1 MAEGAR
7 GKGRPKRT
15 ETEEIDRAIREAALQ
30 VLLAHGEGAT
40 MHAVAQ
46 AAGIS
51 RKSLYARHP
60 NKDALFF
67 DAIRSLLISAEAL
80 RYDDAG
86 TAEARLRNYVE
97 AALAAIARP
106 ESQALQRLMR
116 RDHGYL
122 ALKTEMMGASRKI
135 FFNPLIALLGEAKA
149 SGELAVE
156 DIELT
161 ARATLHLIFAES
173 LRLDRG
179 EPEALTPQRAVVSL
193 GVHGFRALRCAK
205 RRKDGAIPST
215 IRSRLFDSCRRLAT
229 FLQSITSP
237 IGRSRR
243 APARGRLREGAM
255 KTMKGPGLFL
265 AQFASDEAPFNS
277 LDAIGRWAASLG
289 YKGVQI
295 PSWDARLFDLARA
308 AESDTYCDEVK
319 GTLARHGL
327 TLAAGH
333 LLVANQ
339 HSGTFAA
346 LRIQDDGTL
355 TQPHP
360 PLPAPSVVCALA
372 L

>member
-179 EPEALTPQRAVVSL
+179 EPEALTPQLQA
-193 GVHGFRALRCAK
+193 HHAGFLIRLLMQGLR
-205 RRKDGAIPST
+205 P
-215 IRSRLFDSCRRLAT
+215 RS
-229 FLQSITSP
+229 
-237 IGRSRR
+237 G
-243 APARGRLREGAM
+243 
-255 KTMKGPGLFL
+255 
-265 AQFASDEAPFNS
+265 
-277 LDAIGRWAASLG
+277 
-289 YKGVQI
+289 
-295 PSWDARLFDLARA
+295 
-308 AESDTYCDEVK
+308 
-319 GTLARHGL
+319 
-327 TLAAGH
+327 
-333 LLVANQ
+333 
-339 HSGTFAA
+339 
-346 LRIQDDGTL
+346 
-355 TQPHP
+355 
-360 PLPAPSVVCALA
+360 
-372 L
+372 